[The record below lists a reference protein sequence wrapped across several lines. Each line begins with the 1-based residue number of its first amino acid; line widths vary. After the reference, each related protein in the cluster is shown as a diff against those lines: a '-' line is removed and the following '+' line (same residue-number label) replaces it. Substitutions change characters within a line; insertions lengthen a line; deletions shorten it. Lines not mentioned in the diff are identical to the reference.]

1 MRELSEIRVDINR
14 VDAAIKPLLKER
26 MDLAGDVAAAKQHSA
41 AENHETPV
49 IFVGPREAEI
59 LAAVDAGV
67 HTDALRKLMKE
78 IMGVSR
84 RYQYHLLLK
93 SGALADRLGEYKPG
107 SECTLNLKE
116 GKLTEALRIVLR
128 YDVQVLQADANTLT
142 VTAEDAAEMQA
153 LRIQLFAEDHLK

>member
-14 VDAAIKPLLKER
+14 IDAAIKPLLKER
-26 MDLAGDVAAAKQHSA
+26 MDCAGDVAAAKQHSA
-41 AENHETPV
+41 AQNQETPV
-49 IFVGPREAEI
+49 IFVGPREDEI

-84 RYQYHLLLK
+84 RYQYHLLQQ

-107 SECTLNLKE
+107 SISTLNVKE

-128 YDVQVLQADANTLT
+128 YDVQVLQADANTLSL
-142 VTAEDAAEMQA
+142 TAENATEMQA
-153 LRIQLFAEDHLK
+153 LRIQLFAEDYLK